1 MSTVAVLGV
10 GRVGSAV
17 ARAAVKAGYNVHVAG
32 SGPAEDIALLTE
44 IVIPGARAMTAAGA
58 VRDADIVVVAVPLSK
73 HRSIDPTSLT
83 RKVVI
88 DAMNYWAPVD
98 GVLEDFETGDASSS
112 EIVARHFSASR
123 VVKTLNHIGYHD
135 LEEHATPPGTPHRRA
150 LAVASDD
157 EAAAAQVQ
165 AMIERFGFDALYSG
179 PLHTGRAFEPGTAIF
194 DGVLRRQ
201 DLEAELD
208 HSCAQHV

>member
-17 ARAAVKAGYNVHVAG
+17 ARAAVNAGYDVHVAG

-44 IVIPGARAMTAAGA
+44 IVIPGARAMTAADA
-58 VRDADIVVVAVPLSK
+58 VREADIVVVAVPLSK

-83 RKVVI
+83 GKIVI

-112 EIVARHFSASR
+112 EIVARHFSGSR

-135 LEEHATPPGTPHRRA
+135 LEEHATPPGTPRRRA

-179 PLHTGRAFEPGTAIF
+179 PLRTGQAFEPGTAIF
-194 DGVLRRQ
+194 DGVLRRE
-201 DLEAELD
+201 DLQAELEQ
-208 HSCAQHV
+208 SCAQHV